1 LSSEERHSILSA
13 SYNNLVDWQVAI
25 DGSAVNFVYVRTKVP
40 TQVERREF
48 SRESYENLRS
58 EIFEQVVGRRPS
70 PNIPA
75 LDDAL
80 IKTISLWKRS
90 LNVF

>member
-1 LSSEERHSILSA
+1 M
-13 SYNNLVDWQVAI
+13 SYNNLVDWHVAI
-25 DGSAVNFVYVRTKVP
+25 EGLAIDFVYVRTRVP
-40 TQVERREF
+40 TSVQRYEF
-48 SRESYENLRS
+48 SRENYESLRS
-58 EIFEQVVGRRPS
+58 EMFEQIVGRRPS

-90 LNVF
+90 LSAE